1 MRVTARNQL
10 EGTVVSVV
18 RGPVNAHVKIEIA
31 PGHHI
36 SATLTAE
43 SLDEFGIAQGSQ
55 VTAIFKATSVM
66 LGVE

>member
-10 EGTVVSVV
+10 TGTVVSVV
-18 RGPVNAHVKIEIA
+18 RGPVSANVKIEIA
-31 PGHHI
+31 HGQHI
-36 SATLTAE
+36 SATLTSEA
-43 SLDEFGIAQGSQ
+43 LDEFGIAEGSM